1 MLLSHYSSSKDND
14 VWAEGNGRIHRCLC
28 DVVGLNIPY
37 IAVEFN
43 VFPTNTCTSFETW
56 ANRKYHFHTV
66 TGCNLK
72 EGASG
77 GPWLENYNEKTGVGE
92 IRTVTSFGSE
102 TEAYLGGPRFDDR
115 AKKLFEEANRDK

>member
-1 MLLSHYSSSKDND
+1 MTKD
-14 VWAEGNGRIHRCLC
+14 
-28 DVVGLNIPY
+28 
-37 IAVEFN
+37 
-43 VFPTNTCTSFETW
+43 TW

-115 AKKLFEEANRDK
+115 AKKLFEEANSDK